1 MTSNTSNQARDNA
14 AHKTSTLYVDLDG
27 TLIKSDVSFESLLEL
42 LKLNLFYLA
51 LIPLW
56 LSKGLAYLKSQ
67 IARRVDVPLTHLPL
81 NTEFWQYLQDQKNQ
95 GRRLVLISAS
105 NERLVGAVG
114 DYLQVF
120 DEVIGSDA
128 THNLKA
134 KNKLARIQTLSG
146 DQPFAYAG
154 NSTADIA
161 VWAEANQAILV
172 NCERNLGGNLSGPDE
187 LLYFDSPDKTTKALW
202 QAMRPHQWLKN
213 GLVFLPLLLAH
224 QLNDVTALLQ
234 ALIAFAS
241 FSCCASSVYLLN
253 DLVDLH
259 NDRLHRSKCQRPFA
273 SGQLPLVYGFIA
285 GPLLLLLAFALALL
299 LPLSFAGIL
308 LLYWFITTAYSLYLK
323 KLFLLDVAVL
333 AILYTLRIYA
343 GAAAVELYASFWL
356 VSFSLCLF
364 LGLAIVKRVTELVLR
379 EDERDEQLGGRA
391 YSNRNMELLTTLGM
405 IASASAVIVFVLYI
419 NDSETR
425 ELYSSPML
433 LWLICPLLIVLLGR
447 IWRFARR
454 GDLHEDPL
462 VFAISDHPSQAMVA
476 LCGLIIWLAT

>member
-1 MTSNTSNQARDNA
+1 MTSNSSNPTQASA
-14 AHKTSTLYVDLDG
+14 THKTSTLYVDLDG

-56 LSKGLAYLKSQ
+56 LSKGLAYLKDQ
-67 IARRVDVPLTHLPL
+67 IAQRVSIPLSHLPL
-81 NTEFWQYLQDQKNQ
+81 NKEFWDYLQEQKNQ
-95 GRRLVLISAS
+95 GRKLVLISAS

-128 THNLKA
+128 THNLKSH
-134 KNKLARIQTLSG
+134 NKLTRIQTLSG

-161 VWAEANQAILV
+161 VWAEAEQAILV
-172 NCERNLGGNLSGPDE
+172 NCEAGLSKNLSGPEE
-187 LLYFDSPDKTTKALW
+187 LLYFDPPEKTAKLLW
-202 QAMRPHQWLKN
+202 QAIRPHQWLKN

-224 QLNDVTALLQ
+224 QLDDITALFQ

-253 DLVDLH
+253 DLFDLH
-259 NDRLHRSKCQRPFA
+259 NDRVHRSKCHRPFA
-273 SGQLPLVYGFIA
+273 SGQLPLTFGFIA
-285 GPLLLLLAFALALL
+285 CPLLLLLAFALALL
-299 LPLSFAGIL
+299 LPFGFAGIL
-308 LLYWFITTAYSLYLK
+308 LLYWIITTAYSLYLK
-323 KLFLLDVAVL
+323 KVFLLDVAVL

-379 EDERDEQLGGRA
+379 ENESDERLGGRA
-391 YSNRNMELLTTLGM
+391 YSYENMELLTTLGT
-405 IASASAVIVFVLYI
+405 IASALAVIVFVLYI

-433 LWLICPLLIVLLGR
+433 LWLIFPLLVVLLSR

>member
-1 MTSNTSNQARDNA
+1 METRTQ
-14 AHKTSTLYVDLDG
+14 KTPTLYVDLDG

-42 LKLNLFYLA
+42 LKANLFYLA
-51 LIPLW
+51 LIPIW
-56 LSKGLAYLKSQ
+56 LSRGLAYLKHQ
-67 IARRVDVPLTHLPL
+67 IAQRVEIPLSHLPL
-81 NTEFWQYLQDQKNQ
+81 NQEFWQYLQEQKNQ

-120 DEVIGSDA
+120 DDVIGSDA

-134 KNKLARIQTLSG
+134 GNKLARIQALSG
-146 DQPFAYAG
+146 KQPFAYAG
-154 NSTADIA
+154 NSAADIA
-161 VWAEANQAILV
+161 VWAKADQAILV
-172 NCERNLGGNLSGPDE
+172 NCEPSLANGWSDPDE
-187 LLYFDSPDKTTKALW
+187 ILHFDSPEKTTKLLW

-224 QLNDVTALLQ
+224 QLQDFTALLQ
-234 ALIAFAS
+234 VLVAFAS
-241 FSCCASSVYLLN
+241 FCCCASSVYLLN

-259 NDRLHRSKCQRPFA
+259 NDRLHRSKCHRPFA
-273 SGQLPLVYGFIA
+273 SGQLPLLVGFVA
-285 GPLLLLLAFALALL
+285 GPLLLLLAFALALY
-299 LPLSFAGIL
+299 LPASFAGIL
-308 LLYWFITTAYSLYLK
+308 LLYWFITTTYSLYLK
-323 KLFLLDVAVL
+323 KLFLIDVAVL

-364 LGLAIVKRVTELVLR
+364 FGLAIVKRVTELVLR
-379 EDERDEQLGGRA
+379 DNESDELLGGRA
-391 YSNRNMELLTTLGM
+391 YNMSNMELLTTLGT
-405 IASASAVIVFVLYI
+405 IASALAVFVFVVYI
-419 NDSETR
+419 NDDATR
-425 ELYSSPML
+425 ELYSNPML
-433 LWLICPLLIVLLGR
+433 LWLVCPLLIVLLGR

-476 LCGLIIWLAT
+476 LCGLIIWLAI